1 MSSAVERFE
10 CIVVGAGPAG
20 IAAAL
25 TLARAGVKVVVF
37 ERGEF
42 PGAKNVMGGVLY
54 GKTLGKLVPGF
65 QKEAPLERPIIEQS
79 MWMLSADS
87 AIKAGYRSP
96 RFTPGYEAEGGV
108 PDDGPANAYS
118 VLRAKF
124 DRWFAQ
130 KAVDAGALLVTETAV
145 NDLLWED
152 GKVVGVETGRDN
164 GKVYADTVIVAAGV
178 HALNS
183 LIPKLADGRLGIKPE
198 HVALAVKQII
208 ALPKEKIEDRFNLP
222 AGMGATIELVGA
234 SSSGMTGISFIYT
247 NQESL
252 SIGVGAML
260 SDYVKSGKHPYDV
273 IEDFKAHPAIK
284 PLVAG
289 GEVKEYLG
297 HLIPEGGYNAVPK
310 LYGDGFMVIGDS
322 AMLVNSIHR
331 EGSNLAME
339 SGRLAAETFIKAK
352 ANKDFSSRSL
362 AAYKDALDNKSFVL
376 KDLRKYRGL
385 QHYLDSH
392 PQLFLTYPEMASE
405 AAFRLLNVDEATK
418 AEHEKRIMQAFTKR
432 RSLTGLLSDLWAGWR
447 ATR

>member
-1 MSSAVERFE
+1 MTNERFD

-54 GKTLGKLVPGF
+54 SKTLNKLVPGF
-65 QKEAPLERPIIEQS
+65 WKEAPVERPIIEQNL
-79 MWMLSADS
+79 WMLSSDS
-87 AIKAGYRSP
+87 VAKVGYRSP
-96 RFTPGYEAEGGV
+96 RFVPGHAAEGGV
-108 PDDGPANAYS
+108 PDDGPPSAFS

-130 KAVDAGALLVTETAV
+130 KAVDAGALLITETAV
-145 NDLLWED
+145 NDLIWEN
-152 GKVVGVETGRDN
+152 GKVVGVETGRDD
-164 GKVYADTVIVAAGV
+164 GKVYADAVIVAAGV

-183 LIPKLADGRLGIKPE
+183 LIPKMADGRLGIKPE

-234 SSSGMTGISFIYT
+234 STSGLTGISFIYT
-247 NQESL
+247 NADSI
-252 SIGVGAML
+252 SIGAGAML

-273 IEDFKAHPAIK
+273 LEDFKAHPAIK

-297 HLIPEGGYNAVPK
+297 HLIPEGGFNAVPK
-310 LYGDGFMVIGDS
+310 LYGDGFMVVGDS
-322 AMLVNSIHR
+322 AMLVNSVHR

-339 SGRLAAETFIKAK
+339 SGRLAAETFIRAK
-352 ANKDFSSRSL
+352 EKKDYSARSL
-362 AAYKDALDNKSFVL
+362 AAYKDVLDKSFVL
-376 KDLRKYRGL
+376 KDLRKYRGI

-392 PQLFLTYPEMASE
+392 PQLFLAYPEMVSE
-405 AAFRLLNVDEATK
+405 AAFRFLNVDEAPK
-418 AEHEKRIMQAFTKR
+418 AEHEKMMVRAITKR
-432 RSLTGLLSDLWAGWR
+432 RSMTGLLSDLWAGWR